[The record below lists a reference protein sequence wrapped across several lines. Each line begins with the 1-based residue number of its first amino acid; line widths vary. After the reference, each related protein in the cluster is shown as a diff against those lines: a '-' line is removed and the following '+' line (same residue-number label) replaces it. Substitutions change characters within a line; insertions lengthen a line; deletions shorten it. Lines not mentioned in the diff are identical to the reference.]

1 VNERDGMAPGLTPEE
16 QEKTMQ
22 NLKQIMRRQA
32 SGQYRDRPAIPGKA
46 ESMLP
51 GIFRVK
57 SAEGDPVPF
66 PDGFSDDV
74 EPSSGG
80 DRARRLGTAER
91 SGTVTT
97 EDLDE
102 IAPGLSAEDRAK
114 SQAAMDNLRRR
125 QAEGDYR
132 RRPSIPEK
140 ADSMLPGIVVTRR
153 APGPAEPARARVMD
167 YEHLQSRIRE
177 RVGPETVPYIV
188 SMARDGRPIPTVLCL
203 VQHPD
208 GTVTVTRGDLR
219 TIASPVLDATGQDMR
234 FADEQEACAW
244 AWSDLEPELGE
255 TPSSSAADER
265 KALPSGDRQRARM
278 EQRLREWKSADEGTA
293 S

>member
-1 VNERDGMAPGLTPEE
+1 
-16 QEKTMQ
+16 MQ
-22 NLKQIMRRQA
+22 NLKQMMRRQA

-46 ESMLP
+46 QSMLR
-51 GIFRVK
+51 GISRVK
-57 SAEGDPVPF
+57 NAEGDPEPF
-66 PDGFSDDV
+66 SDGFFDDV

-80 DRARRLGTAER
+80 DCARRRGTAER

-97 EDLDE
+97 EDFDE

-132 RRPSIPEK
+132 SRPSIPEK

-153 APGPAEPARARVMD
+153 APGPAEPARARGMD

-188 SMARDGRPIPTVLCL
+188 SMAREGRPIPTILCL

-208 GTVTVTRGDLR
+208 RTVTVTRGDLR
-219 TIASPVLDATGQDMR
+219 TIARPVLGATGQEMR

-244 AWSDLEPELGE
+244 AWSDLEPGLGE
-255 TPSSSAADER
+255 TPASSAADEQE
-265 KALPSGDRQRARM
+265 ALASGDRQRARM
-278 EQRLREWKSADEGTA
+278 DQRLGEEKSTDEGTA

>member
-1 VNERDGMAPGLTPEE
+1 
-16 QEKTMQ
+16 MQ
-22 NLKQIMRRQA
+22 NLKQMMRRQA

-51 GIFRVK
+51 GVSRVK

-66 PDGFSDDV
+66 PDGFSDVV

-80 DRARRLGTAER
+80 DRARRRGTAER

-97 EDLDE
+97 EDFDE

-132 RRPSIPEK
+132 SRPSIPEK
-140 ADSMLPGIVVTRR
+140 PDSMLPGIVVTRQ
-153 APGPAEPARARVMD
+153 APGPAEPARARVLN

-177 RVGPETVPYIV
+177 RVGPETARYIV

-208 GTVTVTRGDLR
+208 GTVTVTRGALR
-219 TIASPVLDATGQDMR
+219 TIARPVLDAAGQEMR

-244 AWSDLEPELGE
+244 AWSDLEPGLGE
-255 TPSSSAADER
+255 TPASSAADEQE
-265 KALPSGDRQRARM
+265 ALASGDRQRARM
-278 EQRLREWKSADEGTA
+278 ERRLREGKSAGQGTA

>member
-1 VNERDGMAPGLTPEE
+1 MAPGLKPEE

-22 NLKQIMRRQA
+22 NLKQMMRRQA

-51 GIFRVK
+51 GVSRVK

-66 PDGFSDDV
+66 PDGFSDVV

-80 DRARRLGTAER
+80 DRARRRGTAER

-97 EDLDE
+97 EDFDE

-132 RRPSIPEK
+132 SRPSIPEK
-140 ADSMLPGIVVTRR
+140 TDSMLPGVVVTRQ
-153 APGPAEPARARVMD
+153 APGPAEPARARVLN

-177 RVGPETVPYIV
+177 RVGPETVRYIV

-219 TIASPVLDATGQDMR
+219 TIARPVLDAAGQEMR

-244 AWSDLEPELGE
+244 AWSDLEPGLGE
-255 TPSSSAADER
+255 TPASSAADEQE
-265 KALPSGDRQRARM
+265 ALASGDRQRARM
-278 EQRLREWKSADEGTA
+278 ERRLREGKSAGQGTA